1 MVWSGRGSNQQT
13 SVFVGSKDVI
23 VWSAGGGGQ
32 STNHADVL
40 CCVSQEVETAGP
52 AVLPAANAAVIAT
65 PALAVDQVYTP
76 LWALLCGP

>member
-1 MVWSGRGSNQQT
+1 MLLFGRR
-13 SVFVGSKDVI
+13 
-23 VWSAGGGGQ
+23 GGGQ

-76 LWALLCGP
+76 LWALLHGP

>member
-1 MVWSGRGSNQQT
+1 MLLFGRP
-13 SVFVGSKDVI
+13 
-23 VWSAGGGGQ
+23 GG
-32 STNHADVL
+32 ADVL